1 MSTIVVN
8 GSALGTPLQ
17 SLLMADSIQPGAA
30 PSYEI
35 CKTIYLFHPLGA
47 KIVEKPV
54 RAAQSQER
62 KISVPDGPEDL
73 VKEKFL
79 DEQDK
84 LATKK
89 AIFAT
94 RVLARVYGIASMA
107 LKVEGQDAK
116 EAVDWGN
123 LWKEKVAFST
133 FDPLNTAGSL
143 VLNQDALAFDFQH
156 AQEIRVQGATF
167 HRSKARVVMNEFPIY
182 ISYTPSAFGFV
193 GRSAYQRALFPL
205 KSFIQTMITDDLVSV
220 KAGVLVAKMKSPGS
234 VITEAMGSMFGF
246 KRNVVKEAVVSNVI
260 SIDTEETI
268 ETLNFQNLDGPMK
281 TARHNIIE
289 NTASAVPMPA
299 KMLTE
304 ESFAE
309 GFGEGSEDAKEL
321 ARFVDAERLEM
332 KPLYD
337 FCDQVIMH
345 RAWNSEWYK
354 EVVQKRFPEEYGKLS
369 YHAAFYK
376 WKNSFKAEWPN
387 LLIEP
392 ESEQV
397 RVADVKFRAL
407 IAVLQALAPMLKGEE
422 LATAVQWVADN
433 MNEMKL
439 LFGSPLVLDYDAIA
453 GYVEEKEEAALG
465 QEDEDGDGEAEGPPV
480 AGAKPKGPPKPKQFT
495 AADSADR
502 AIRDFKEAVA
512 KLPRPRP
519 REAA

>member
-1 MSTIVVN
+1 MSTVTIT

-17 SLLMADSIQPGAA
+17 SLLMTDSIQPGAS

-35 CKTIYLFHPLGA
+35 CKTIYLYHPLGA

-84 LATKK
+84 LGTKK

-94 RVLARVYGIASMA
+94 RVLARVYGIASLA
-107 LKVEGQDAK
+107 LKSEGEDP
-116 EAVDWGN
+116 EDAVDWKE
-123 LWKEKVAFST
+123 LWNKKVTFST

-167 HRSKARVVMNEFPIY
+167 HRSRARVVMNEFPIY

-220 KAGVLVAKMKSPGS
+220 KAGAIVAKMKSPGS
-234 VITEAMGSMFGF
+234 VITEAMSAMFGL
-246 KRNVVKEAVVSNVI
+246 KRNVLVEAKVGNVI
-260 SIDTEETI
+260 SIDTDESV
-268 ETLNFQNLDGPMK
+268 ETLNFQNLDGPLK
-281 TARHNIIE
+281 TTRHNIIE

-345 RAWNSEWYK
+345 RAWNPEWFK
-354 EVVQKRFPEEYGKLS
+354 EVIQKRFPEEYGKLT
-369 YHAAFYK
+369 YEAAFYR
-376 WKNSFKAEWPN
+376 WKNSFKAEWPS
-387 LLIEP
+387 LLTEP

-422 LATAVQWVADN
+422 LATTVQWVADN

-453 GYVEEKEEAALG
+453 GYAEEKEEAALG
-465 QEDEDGDGEAEGPPV
+465 QDVDGDGDGEAEGPPV
-480 AGAKPKGPPKPKQFT
+480 AGAKPKPPPKPKQFT
-495 AADSADR
+495 AADSAHR
-502 AIRDFKEAVA
+502 AIEDFKEAVA
-512 KLPRPRP
+512 KMPGLKK
-519 REAA
+519 AA